1 MIRKEVTIKGAE
13 GLQARAAA
21 MLVQTACRYTARI
34 LIEMGAKTIN
44 AKSMMGVLSLGV
56 GPNRRILLLIDGED
70 EQAALAAITG
80 LIDAGFK
87 AG

>member
-34 LIEMGAKTIN
+34 LIEMGSKTIN

-56 GPNRRILLLIDGED
+56 GPDGRILLLVDGED